1 MERARILRWRLEQQI
16 ERIRQTESDLQS
28 RATARIV
35 RPLIELHLPQFM
47 HALGASQL
55 EHCTEIPHAKI
66 QADRYSV
73 IVPIIVRD
81 HLTSKVFQLRPLIG
95 TFVLAIHGT
104 TLDFHL
110 VCKAVRYRNRFV
122 GDAKTGEWL
131 APGEYVEEHRL
142 ALVEVDLAVP
152 ELAVKQLFDQAMRLI
167 PQILHWTNRAAKA
180 QQRYRWYQVGRGV
193 AFNLAL
199 LGYILALLFILIG
212 SLLSMGSGFP

>member
-28 RATARIV
+28 RATARLV
-35 RPLIELHLPQFM
+35 RPLIELHLPHFM
-47 HALGASQL
+47 QALGATQL

-95 TFVLAIHGT
+95 TFVLTIYGT
-104 TLDFHL
+104 TLEFRL

-122 GDAKTGEWL
+122 GDAKNGEWL

-142 ALVEVDLAVP
+142 ALVEVDVAAP

-167 PQILHWTNRAAKA
+167 PEIRQWTKRAAKA
-180 QQRYRWYQVGRGV
+180 QQHHRWYQIGRGV

-212 SLLSMGSGFP
+212 SLLTMGSGLP